1 MLCISEY
8 GHSSIKNVWLFF
20 FLIFMLEAN
29 TNIKK
34 NEHNKDMLMSWQD
47 ATQVGGKKIN
57 RPEEKER
64 NVNVYSFHAF

>member
-1 MLCISEY
+1 
-8 GHSSIKNVWLFF
+8 
-20 FLIFMLEAN
+20 MLEAN

>member
-1 MLCISEY
+1 MVTPVLRMF
-8 GHSSIKNVWLFF
+8 GFFF

-47 ATQVGGKKIN
+47 ATQVGGKK
-57 RPEEKER
+57 
-64 NVNVYSFHAF
+64 